1 MSPPPTV
8 PEHLPAIAHG
18 GDSFEGFPGDFGSSE
33 LRAAELEL
41 ELEPEEQP
49 ETRKAEYLPVSGFP
63 SVGLRGGFERR
74 SSNSDMGVFLARRGD
89 DDTPYDSVL
98 KMDSTSCRL
107 GYLLPHPHLG

>member
-33 LRAAELEL
+33 LRAAELE
-41 ELEPEEQP
+41 PEEQP

-63 SVGLRGGFERR
+63 SVASAPSTLGQEDDPGLHRAWRTRR
-74 SSNSDMGVFLARRGD
+74 RRAARREGAG
-89 DDTPYDSVL
+89 S
-98 KMDSTSCRL
+98 SGCA
-107 GYLLPHPHLG
+107 G